1 MNYHCGFMIRFL
13 QISDIHF
20 SNQAGCDDDY
30 AQMKIKFLEDIAKC
44 HKEKGNI
51 DYVLICGDIAYSG
64 TEAQYKEAR
73 SFIDDICTSI
83 EYRGENGE
91 NVFMVPG
98 NHDKKRDVY
107 TRTRF
112 LLRDSLLKKSAL
124 KQLLSSK
131 VNEPMAV
138 GILYAPFK
146 QYYKM
151 AADYTSISDIARKS
165 AVFPESDQETG
176 SVPKFES
183 GDNMFWSEL
192 IDHLKGIPVTL
203 HGSNTALLSD
213 KDDGESKSLKEGK
226 HLQVLPKQAYNVT
239 TKENEIHIL
248 MLHHPMSEIINGDR
262 IEKDI
267 DGRFQLQ
274 FYGHMHKQSSLCN
287 NAVKIY
293 SGALQPPEADEM
305 DEDNEYFPVYNI
317 IELEVEDEGGKPC
330 LRVDVFSR
338 KWDGVKFD
346 EYEEETKTGKD
357 ALRVL
362 LPEND
367 SWKKTMEKIKIGELA
382 PDSHDKET
390 ETVYPHVVK
399 RAFLRSGKE
408 AKIIKEMYGDAFES
422 ISPNRNKYLT
432 FLKRVEDDGRIKEL
446 NDILKRYGK

>member
-1 MNYHCGFMIRFL
+1 MMRFL

-30 AQMKIKFLEDIAKC
+30 AQMKSKFLEDIAKC
-44 HKEKGNI
+44 YKEKGNI
-51 DYVLICGDIAYSG
+51 DYVLICGDIAYAG

-83 EYRGENGE
+83 EYSGENGG

-112 LLRDSLLKKSAL
+112 LLRESLLKKNAL

-131 VNEPMAV
+131 VNEPMSV

-165 AVFPESDQETG
+165 VVFPESDQETG
-176 SVPKFES
+176 GVPKFES

-192 IDHLKGIPVTL
+192 IGRLKGIPVTL
-203 HGSNTALLSD
+203 HGSNTSLLSD
-213 KDDGESKSLKEGK
+213 KDDGESKSLIAGK
-226 HLQVLPKQAYNVT
+226 QHLQMLPTQAYNVT

-248 MLHHPMSEIINGDR
+248 MLHHPMSEIIDGDK

-267 DGRFQLQ
+267 DSRFQLQ

-287 NAVKIY
+287 NVVKIY
-293 SGALQPPEADEM
+293 SGALQPPEADVM

-317 IELEVEDEGGKPC
+317 IELEIEDEEGKPC
-330 LRVDVFSR
+330 LKVDVFSR

-346 EYEEETKTGKD
+346 EYEEETKAGKD
-357 ALRVL
+357 AMKVL

-367 SWKKTMEKIKIGELA
+367 SWKKTMERIRNGEST
-382 PDSHDKET
+382 PDDHDKET
-390 ETVYPHVVK
+390 ETVYPHIVK
-399 RAFLRSGKE
+399 RAFLHSDKQT
-408 AKIIKEMYGDAFES
+408 KIIKEMYGDSFES

>member
-1 MNYHCGFMIRFL
+1 MIRFL

-20 SNQAGCDDDY
+20 SNQAGGDDDY
-30 AQMKIKFLEDIAKC
+30 AQMKSKFLEDIAKC
-44 HKEKGNI
+44 YKEKGNI
-51 DYVLICGDIAYSG
+51 DYVLICGDIAYAG

-73 SFIDDICTSI
+73 SFIDAICASI
-83 EYRGENGE
+83 ECSGENGG

-112 LLRDSLLKKSAL
+112 MLRESLLKKNAL
-124 KQLLSSK
+124 KHLLSSK

-165 AVFPESDQETG
+165 VVFPESDQETG
-176 SVPKFES
+176 GVPRFES

-192 IDHLKGIPVTL
+192 IGHLKSIPVTL
-203 HGSNTALLSD
+203 HGSNTSLLSD
-213 KDDGESKSLKEGK
+213 KDDGESKSLIAGK
-226 HLQVLPKQAYNVT
+226 QHLQMLPTQAYNVT

-248 MLHHPMSEIINGDR
+248 MLHHPMSEIIEGDK

-267 DGRFQLQ
+267 DSRFQLQ

-287 NAVKIY
+287 NVVKIY
-293 SGALQPPEADEM
+293 SGALQPPEADVM

-317 IELEVEDEGGKPC
+317 IELEVEDEEGKPC
-330 LRVDVFSR
+330 LKVDVFSR

-346 EYEEETKTGKD
+346 EYEEETKAGKD
-357 ALRVL
+357 AMKVL

-367 SWKKTMEKIKIGELA
+367 SWKKTMERIRNGESA
-382 PDSHDKET
+382 PDGHDKET
-390 ETVYPHVVK
+390 EAVYPHVVK
-399 RAFLRSGKE
+399 RAFLRSGNE
-408 AKIIKEMYGDAFES
+408 AKIIKEMYGNAFES

-432 FLKRVEDDGRIKEL
+432 FLKQVEDDGKIKEL

>member
-1 MNYHCGFMIRFL
+1 MIRFL

-20 SNQAGCDDDY
+20 SNQAGGDDDY
-30 AQMKIKFLEDIAKC
+30 AQMKSKFLEDIAKC
-44 HKEKGNI
+44 YKEKGNI
-51 DYVLICGDIAYSG
+51 DYVLICGDIAYAG

-73 SFIDDICTSI
+73 SFIDAICASI
-83 EYRGENGE
+83 ECSGENGG

-112 LLRDSLLKKSAL
+112 MLRESLLKKNAL

-165 AVFPESDQETG
+165 VVFPESDQETG
-176 SVPKFES
+176 GVPRFES

-192 IDHLKGIPVTL
+192 IGHLKSIPVTL
-203 HGSNTALLSD
+203 HGSNTSLLSD
-213 KDDGESKSLKEGK
+213 KDDGESKSLIAGK
-226 HLQVLPKQAYNVT
+226 QHLQMLPTQAYNVT

-248 MLHHPMSEIINGDR
+248 MLHHPMSEIIEGDK

-267 DGRFQLQ
+267 DSRFQLQ

-287 NAVKIY
+287 NVVKIY
-293 SGALQPPEADEM
+293 SGALQPPEADVM

-317 IELEVEDEGGKPC
+317 IELEVEDEEGKPC
-330 LRVDVFSR
+330 LKVDVFSR

-346 EYEEETKTGKD
+346 EYEEETKAGKD
-357 ALRVL
+357 AMKVL

-367 SWKKTMEKIKIGELA
+367 SWKKTMERIRNGESA
-382 PDSHDKET
+382 PDGHDKET
-390 ETVYPHVVK
+390 EAVYPHVVK
-399 RAFLRSGKE
+399 RAFLRSGNE
-408 AKIIKEMYGDAFES
+408 AKIIKEMYGNAFES

-432 FLKRVEDDGRIKEL
+432 FLKQVEDDGKIKEL

>member
-1 MNYHCGFMIRFL
+1 MIRFL

-30 AQMKIKFLEDIAKC
+30 AQMKSKFLEDIAKC
-44 HKEKGNI
+44 YKEKGNI

-64 TEAQYKEAR
+64 TDAQYKEAR
-73 SFIDDICTSI
+73 CFIDDICSSI
-83 EYRGENGE
+83 GYSGENGE

-107 TRTRF
+107 TNARS
-112 LLRDSLLKKSAL
+112 LLREPLQKKDAV
-124 KQLLSSK
+124 KKLLSSK
-131 VNEPMAV
+131 VKEPMAV
-138 GILYAPFK
+138 AILYAPFK

-165 AVFPESDQETG
+165 AVFPESELESGRVT
-176 SVPKFES
+176 KFEPE
-183 GDNMFWSEL
+183 DKMFWSEL
-192 IDHLKGIPVTL
+192 IGHLKGIPVTL
-203 HGSNTALLSD
+203 HGSNTSLLSD
-213 KDDGESKSLKEGK
+213 EDDGESKSLIKGK

-239 TKENEIHIL
+239 TKEDEIHIL
-248 MLHHPMSEIINGDR
+248 MLHHPMSEIIRGDE

-274 FYGHMHKQSSLCN
+274 FYGHMHKQSSSCN

-330 LRVDVFSR
+330 LKVDVFSR

-362 LPEND
+362 LSEND
-367 SWKKTMEKIKIGELA
+367 SWKKTMERIRNGEST
-382 PDSHDKET
+382 PDDHDKET
-390 ETVYPHVVK
+390 ETVYPHIVK
-399 RAFLRSGKE
+399 RAFLHSDKQT
-408 AKIIKEMYGDAFES
+408 KIIKEMYGDAFES

>member
-1 MNYHCGFMIRFL
+1 MIRFL

-30 AQMKIKFLEDIAKC
+30 AQMKSKFLEDIAKC

-51 DYVLICGDIAYSG
+51 DYVLICGDIAFAG
-64 TEAQYKEAR
+64 TESQYTEAR
-73 SFIDDICTSI
+73 DFIDDICTSI
-83 EYRGENGE
+83 EYSGDNGE

-98 NHDKKRDVY
+98 NHDKKRIVY
-107 TRTRF
+107 TRTRS
-112 LLRDSLLKKSAL
+112 LLREPLLKKDAV
-124 KQLLSSK
+124 KKLLSSK
-131 VNEPMAV
+131 VKEPMSV

-151 AADYTSISDIARKS
+151 AAYYSSISDIARKS

-176 SVPKFES
+176 SVPKFEP
-183 GDNMFWSEL
+183 GDEMFWSEL
-192 IDHLKGIPVTL
+192 IGYLKGIPVTL
-203 HGSNTALLSD
+203 HGSNTSLLSD
-213 KDDGESKSLKEGK
+213 EDDGESMSLIAGK
-226 HLQVLPKQAYNVT
+226 QHLQVLPMQAYNVT

-248 MLHHPMSEIINGDR
+248 MLHHPMSEIIDGDS

-267 DGRFQLQ
+267 DSRFQLQ

-330 LRVDVFSR
+330 LKVDVFSR

-346 EYEEETKTGKD
+346 EYEEETKTGKN

-367 SWKKTMEKIKIGELA
+367 SWKKTMERIRNGESA
-382 PDSHDKET
+382 PDGHDKET
-390 ETVYPHVVK
+390 ETVYPHIVK
-399 RAFLRSGKE
+399 RAFLHSGKE
-408 AKIIKEMYGDAFES
+408 TKIIKEMYGDTFES